1 MNWRILHLL
10 IVLVIS
16 SKTSS
21 VKISTTGYHIVHN
34 EHKENG
40 FQGYKYPSTTLQL
53 AAPLALPL
61 TG

>member
-1 MNWRILHLL
+1 MNRRILHLL

-16 SKTSS
+16 NKTLS

-34 EHKENG
+34 EHKGNE
-40 FQGYKYPSTTLQL
+40 FQGYKYPSSTLPL
-53 AAPLALPL
+53 AAPLTLPL